1 MICRA
6 TIRRKPRESTMDHP
20 HNREQR
26 QAAASEFD
34 LIRRHFQHPERSARR
49 DVVAGVGDDAALLEP
64 PPGMELAATVDTLL
78 AGVHYPEST
87 APEDVGHKALAVN
100 LSDLAAMGAAPAWAT
115 LALTL
120 PAADEAWLHGFSTG
134 LFSLAEEY
142 GVALVGGDTTRGPM
156 TAVTLQLLGLVPKGE
171 ALRRGGAKA
180 GDRIHVTGTLGDAA
194 LALRLLQR
202 GAPVPAP
209 LRRRLD
215 RPEPRVAQGA
225 ALRGVASSCID
236 ISAISWRRVGWAPRW
251 SWSGSPSPNPTGPT
265 PRGWMIPMHRPSP
278 GGTTMSSV
286 SPCRR
291 NEWRSWSG
299 ASRGRGGPATAS
311 VSWKSVRGCAAGSR
325 TGGNTTPPA
334 EDTTISPGAERPV
347 PARLLRNPLHL
358 LSLGFGS
365 GLAPVAPGTFG
376 TLAAVPLYLLLQPLS
391 LTLYLLLVAVMLA
404 AGVGLCAYTS
414 RALGVHW
421 KPWPIGT
428 VDRRLSG
435 GLGIMFDDLLAGFY
449 ALLVMQSAALLLP
462 M

>member
-1 MICRA
+1 
-6 TIRRKPRESTMDHP
+6 MDHP
-20 HNREQR
+20 HNREER

-87 APEDVGHKALAVN
+87 APEDVGYKALAVN

-134 LFSLAEEY
+134 LFSLAGEY

-171 ALRRGGAKA
+171 ALRRGGANA

-194 LALRLLQR
+194 LALRLLQE

-225 ALRGVASSCID
+225 ALRGVASACID
-236 ISAISWRRVGWAPRW
+236 ISDGLLADLGHLLEASGVGATVELERIPLSESYRAHAARLDDPHAPALTGGDDYELCFTVPPERVAELERRFARQGWPCHCIGVVEERPGVRCRFADGREHH
-251 SWSGSPSPNPTGPT
+251 PTG
-265 PRGWMIPMHRPSP
+265 
-278 GGTTMSSV
+278 GGYDHFS
-286 SPCRR
+286 RR
-291 NEWRSWSG
+291 
-299 ASRGRGGPATAS
+299 
-311 VSWKSVRGCAAGSR
+311 
-325 TGGNTTPPA
+325 
-334 EDTTISPGAERPV
+334 
-347 PARLLRNPLHL
+347 
-358 LSLGFGS
+358 
-365 GLAPVAPGTFG
+365 
-376 TLAAVPLYLLLQPLS
+376 
-391 LTLYLLLVAVMLA
+391 
-404 AGVGLCAYTS
+404 
-414 RALGVHW
+414 
-421 KPWPIGT
+421 
-428 VDRRLSG
+428 
-435 GLGIMFDDLLAGFY
+435 
-449 ALLVMQSAALLLP
+449 
-462 M
+462 